1 MSVPATKISVI
12 RKSQPVELEVSEGET
27 VLYYVKEMTGAER
40 DAWLT
45 EQSKKYTTGPDG
57 KPSEIRDYNGIYST
71 LLKYC
76 LYGPGPESGKVP
88 ESTIQGWPVAA
99 QEALHEIA
107 ANLNGIKG
115 RDESDDA
122 KN

>member
-27 VLYYVKEMTGAER
+27 ILYYIKEMTGAER

-76 LYGPGPESGKVP
+76 LYGPTGVKVP
-88 ESTIQGWPVAA
+88 ESVIQEWPVAA

-115 RDESDDA
+115 REEGDDA